1 MRKFCFEENNYECHR
16 RWKRLIWGFFYC
28 KPVYVGNGCVEYDCM
43 ELKDD
48 NKVGKMFF
56 IFSQFSSKGSI
67 KLHAIVA
74 LKEIYALLRKPRYAE
89 EIIALMCDQ
98 WRQQALM
105 KMITLFSHVFNWWNL
120 CCGCLFSEFNQNF
133 VHYYITRCVLLK
145 HKNKTNINC

>member
-1 MRKFCFEENNYECHR
+1 MEVALAAMWFEEAQCIVLDLSSYWIEDER
-16 RWKRLIWGFFYC
+16 S
-28 KPVYVGNGCVEYDCM
+28 NGCVEYDCM

-98 WRQQALM
+98 
-105 KMITLFSHVFNWWNL
+105 
-120 CCGCLFSEFNQNF
+120 
-133 VHYYITRCVLLK
+133 
-145 HKNKTNINC
+145 